1 MFVLFVVKVQINNNN
16 VLLFFGGGGG
26 GVGTLFSTDF
36 PSAYFIG
43 YRLRVP
49 YRRHVVNVGS

>member
-1 MFVLFVVKVQINNNN
+1 MFVLFVVRIQINNNN
-16 VLLFFGGGGG
+16 MLLFLRGGEEG
-26 GVGTLFSTDF
+26 GTLLSTDS

-49 YRRHVVNVGS
+49 YRRHVVNAGS